1 MYRVKSLERYRSP
14 SDLPARI
21 PVFPLRGAIVLPRA
35 TLPLN
40 VFEPRYLAMVDDA
53 LRGDR
58 LIGII
63 QPVGSGGETGS
74 PTDRAAPLQGIGCAA
89 RLVAFQEQP
98 DGRILMTLAGVC
110 RFDVVREV
118 ATDGPYR
125 TLEVSYGRFGLDL
138 GLLSGADDVPRAE
151 LLAVLRRY
159 LDARN
164 LKADWDAIEK
174 SENEELVN
182 GLALAG
188 PFGPADKQALL
199 EAVTVADRARALIA
213 LAEIDL
219 AGGAGRA
226 GSRLQ

>member
-1 MYRVKSLERYRSP
+1 MKALERYRSP
-14 SDLPARI
+14 SDLPAHL
-21 PVFPLRGAIVLPRA
+21 PVFPLRGAIVLPRT

-40 VFEPRYLAMVDDA
+40 VFEPRYLAMVDDV

-63 QPVGSGGETGS
+63 QPVGDGGTTGS
-74 PTDRAAPLQGIGCAA
+74 PTSRSAQLQTVGCAA

-110 RFDVVREV
+110 RFDAVREV
-118 ATDGPYR
+118 ATDASYR
-125 TLEVSYGRFGLDL
+125 TLEVAYGRFGIDL
-138 GLLSGADDVPRAE
+138 GLLSGADDVPRVE

-164 LKADWDAIEK
+164 LSADWDAIEK
-174 SENEELVN
+174 SGNEELVN

-188 PFGPADKQALL
+188 PFAPPEKQALL
-199 EAVTVADRARALIA
+199 EAVTVAERARALIA
-213 LAEIDL
+213 LAEIEL
-219 AGGAGRA
+219 AGGAAKPGP
-226 GSRLQ
+226 RLQ